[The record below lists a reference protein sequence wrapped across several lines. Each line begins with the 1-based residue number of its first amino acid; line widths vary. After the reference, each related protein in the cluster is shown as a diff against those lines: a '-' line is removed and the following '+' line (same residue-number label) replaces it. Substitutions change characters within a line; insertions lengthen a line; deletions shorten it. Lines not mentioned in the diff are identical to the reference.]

1 MELYKITATCSND
14 ATSKE
19 FDYLPENF
27 EGVKIVQSFSFQNPI
42 GYTPKASVSTFRV
55 ALSDK
60 EYLDNIFNTFGLES
74 SVILEIQELNSNG
87 ITYDFLFNFAVDFES
102 YEIFDVYSE
111 FALKG
116 ISVIDEYNKI
126 KNTEVQRTLD
136 KSATMP
142 NVQKYINYISLKSNG
157 VSIGTRTDT
166 VINFASNNESKIYNG
181 DESLTQVVITG
192 MASNTGVV
200 YKFNSDAPKDCYI
213 LKVNGSLKITL
224 NFQSNGN
231 TRTVP
236 LTVKV
241 YKYDPLFQY
250 TPIYTFYNEEKY
262 PGTYE
267 IDINADIADITDDL
281 VAGDYF
287 FIMVNA
293 APEWAGP
300 IQITTTCNLYCDMK
314 IKTNVLVLEE
324 PTNIKYIDNIDL
336 LNSFFNNKVVTYG
349 FNIANIYATTSENN
363 LTKSVNQINVKPKD
377 FVNDICTLG
386 GLVMNYKLNGT
397 VQFES
402 ISTYFADLFDIA
414 NNPPI
419 EVVDYQDLSIKYS
432 QDLLFS
438 GVEVGQEAKEYDN
451 YTYLIDWNKV
461 LTFKQNDRN
470 AKEVL
475 NLVPSKLRSDFS
487 GMLDAVIKRSQQIDK
502 NLKDNY
508 IFEPSFS
515 IVQGSE
521 PEILLYDNLTPRNI
535 LNKWEKFLSF
545 AFQNFGKNTLT
556 ISSDGGTPDN
566 LEVNGVK
573 QMDNLVLNESR
584 RLLPIEIIFTCVME
598 TVDFSEKILKI
609 THNSEIIYIFVTEAE
624 TMSDL
629 REQKIKGLK
638 IQL

>member
-1 MELYKITATCSND
+1 
-14 ATSKE
+14 
-19 FDYLPENF
+19 
-27 EGVKIVQSFSFQNPI
+27 
-42 GYTPKASVSTFRV
+42 
-55 ALSDK
+55 
-60 EYLDNIFNTFGLES
+60 
-74 SVILEIQELNSNG
+74 
-87 ITYDFLFNFAVDFES
+87 
-102 YEIFDVYSE
+102 
-111 FALKG
+111 
-116 ISVIDEYNKI
+116 
-126 KNTEVQRTLD
+126 
-136 KSATMP
+136 MP

-236 LTVKV
+236 LTVKI

-314 IKTNVLVLEE
+314 IKTNVLVLEK
-324 PTNIKYIDNIDL
+324 PANINYIDNIDL

-349 FNIANIYATTSENN
+349 FNIANNYATTSENN
-363 LTKSVNQINVKPKD
+363 LTKSINQLNIKPKD
-377 FVNDICTLG
+377 FVNDICIAG
-386 GLVMNYKLNGT
+386 GMVMNYKLNGD

-402 ISTYFADLFDIA
+402 IGIYFQNLLNIA
-414 NNPPI
+414 ANPPI
-419 EVVDYQDLSIKYS
+419 EIFNFIDLSIKYS

-438 GVEVGQEAKEYDN
+438 GVEVGQDAKTYDN
-451 YTYLIDWNKV
+451 YTYLLDWNKT
-461 LTFKQNDRN
+461 LTFKQNNRS

-475 NLVPSKLRSDFS
+475 NLVPQKFRLDFS
-487 GMLDAVIKRSQQIDK
+487 GMLDAVIKRSKQISK

-508 IFEPSFS
+508 IFSPNFYTMADTVPS
-515 IVQGSE
+515 ITAYDLLN
-521 PEILLYDNLTPRNI
+521 PRYILQS
-535 LNKWEKFLSF
+535 WQKFLSF

-556 ISSDGGTPDN
+556 ISSDGGSPDN
-566 LEVNGVK
+566 LHYNGQN
-573 QMDNLVLNESR
+573 QMDDLILNENP
-584 RLLPIEIIFTCVME
+584 RLLPIEINFTCIME

-624 TMSDL
+624 TMDNL

-638 IQL
+638 VQL